1 LIIDK
6 TNASTTTPTNHM
18 KTLEHSAIRLL
29 AISILILAGSH
40 PASAAD
46 IYWNKTSGT
55 NAWTTGANWSGG
67 TPAGGADRAMF
78 QNSSNSTQTQTI
90 TLDNLGTDIAVD
102 RIRVDTPGINT
113 GLANAT
119 FSGARLLTVNGA
131 ASPAIQVGSATVSAT
146 ATFATN
152 VTFGSGLKGVSALNS
167 AAVINFNSGFTLT
180 GALQATG
187 SGTVNLNSTT
197 YNAGANTN
205 ALRVDAGTVNWNV
218 GTFTTTTSGF
228 QSALFYL
235 AGTSGNTAAAPA
247 TLNMGTSLNNS
258 NYGITL
264 ANGAG
269 NTSNN
274 VALYGT
280 ANGVTIAG
288 QLTMFAAGTSGSA
301 VNNVIVGANDTAA
314 TSGSPSTVTFS
325 GVFAADTSSANSRTY
340 QFFAAG
346 NNTAVFSG
354 VIQGGNA
361 SASNLFK
368 KTGAGTVTF
377 SGASANTYNSAIST
391 EVVAGTLL
399 LQKSSGNALT
409 SNSVTVDS
417 GATLRLGASNQIS
430 NTSALTLS
438 GGTLAAQSF
447 SDTLGTLTLS
457 GNSFISLSGG
467 TLAFADSSAA
477 TWGAFTLDI
486 TGFTSASSLR
496 FGTNSSGLS
505 ASQLLKFTAS
515 GFNTFGLDSNG
526 YLTAV
531 PEPTTWA
538 LLAFSMTTIMVMR
551 RRRCRN

>member
-1 LIIDK
+1 
-6 TNASTTTPTNHM
+6 
-18 KTLEHSAIRLL
+18 
-29 AISILILAGSH
+29 
-40 PASAAD
+40 
-46 IYWNKTSGT
+46 
-55 NAWTTGANWSGG
+55 
-67 TPAGGADRAMF
+67 
-78 QNSSNSTQTQTI
+78 
-90 TLDNLGTDIAVD
+90 
-102 RIRVDTPGINT
+102 
-113 GLANAT
+113 
-119 FSGARLLTVNGA
+119 
-131 ASPAIQVGSATVSAT
+131 
-146 ATFATN
+146 
-152 VTFGSGLKGVSALNS
+152 
-167 AAVINFNSGFTLT
+167 
-180 GALQATG
+180 
-187 SGTVNLNSTT
+187 
-197 YNAGANTN
+197 
-205 ALRVDAGTVNWNV
+205 
-218 GTFTTTTSGF
+218 
-228 QSALFYL
+228 
-235 AGTSGNTAAAPA
+235 
-247 TLNMGTSLNNS
+247 
-258 NYGITL
+258 
-264 ANGAG
+264 
-269 NTSNN
+269 
-274 VALYGT
+274 
-280 ANGVTIAG
+280 NGVTIAG

-409 SNSVTVDS
+409 SNSVTVGS

-438 GGTLAAQSF
+438 GGTLSAQSF

-486 TGFTSASSLR
+486 TGFASASSLR

-531 PEPTTWA
+531 PEPSTWA
-538 LLAFSMTTIMVMR
+538 LLAFSLTAVTILR
-551 RRRCRN
+551 RRRS

>member
-1 LIIDK
+1 
-6 TNASTTTPTNHM
+6 M
-18 KTLEHSAIRLL
+18 KPLEHSAIRLV
-29 AISILILAGSH
+29 AISFLILAGSH
-40 PASAAD
+40 SASAQNVF
-46 IYWNKTSGT
+46 WNRTSGT
-55 NAWTTGANWSGG
+55 NAWTTGANWTGG
-67 TPAGGADRAMF
+67 TPAGGADRAFF
-78 QNSSNSTQTQTI
+78 QNSSNSNQTQTI
-90 TLDNLGTDIAVD
+90 TLDDLGTDIAVD
-102 RIRVDTPGINT
+102 RIRVDTSGAFT
-113 GLANAT
+113 GLQNVT

-131 ASPAIQVGSATVSAT
+131 GASPQIQVGSATVSAT

-197 YNAGANTN
+197 YNAGANAT

-235 AGTSGNTAAAPA
+235 AGTSGNTLAAPA

-264 ANGAG
+264 ANGAA

-314 TSGSPSTVTFS
+314 TAGSPSTVTFS
-325 GVFAADTSSANSRTY
+325 GLFAADTTSANSRTY
-340 QFFAAG
+340 QFFAAD

-377 SGASANTYNSAIST
+377 SGASANTYNSLIST

-438 GGTLAAQSF
+438 GGTFAAQSF

-486 TGFTSASSLR
+486 TGFASASSLR

-531 PEPTTWA
+531 PEPTSIV
-538 LLAFSMTTIMVMR
+538 LLAFGLTTVTVLR
-551 RRRCRN
+551 RRRS